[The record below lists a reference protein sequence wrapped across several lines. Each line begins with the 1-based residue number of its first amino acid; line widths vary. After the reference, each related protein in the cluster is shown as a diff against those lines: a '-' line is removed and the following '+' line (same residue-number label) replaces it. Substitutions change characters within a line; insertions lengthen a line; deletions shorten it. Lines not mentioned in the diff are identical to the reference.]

1 MGKDVAIGAIE
12 GSKGIRKLNRPIL
25 RPLPILAAALLAIGS
40 LLGCSDAPVSDAECT
55 SDTLANDL
63 VNIEYGL
70 VTDSFII
77 VRDEVQR
84 NQNLSSI
91 LLPYQVPMTIIDQ
104 MAKASREVFDVR
116 KIAVGRPYTIFCS
129 KDSLGAAKCFV
140 YEVNAH
146 EYVVFDLR
154 DSVNIYRDFKPME
167 TRIRNVSGQ
176 INSSLY
182 VDLQKAGADPS
193 LAISLSEIYAWTIDF
208 YRIQKGD
215 AFEVLFEENYVD
227 GNPIG
232 TGRILRSSFAQGDR
246 TILAYFFEHGEEKGY
261 FDDKGN
267 SLRKAFLKAPVKFS
281 RISSGYSSK
290 RLHPVLRT
298 LRPHYGTD
306 YAAPHGTPIMAV
318 GDGTVTEARFKGGN
332 GNYVKIRHNS
342 VYETQYLHMSKFAA
356 GIRPGK
362 RVSQGDI
369 IGYVG
374 STGLAT
380 GPHVCFRFWKNGKQV
395 DHRREELPTAEPI
408 AEHLRPAFNS
418 LKVRLDSLATAANAP
433 AL

>member
-1 MGKDVAIGAIE
+1 MMGWKWTVTAVMMIGLFACNGSVQDPDCEGDVALE
-12 GSKGIRKLNRPIL
+12 
-25 RPLPILAAALLAIGS
+25 
-40 LLGCSDAPVSDAECT
+40 
-55 SDTLANDL
+55 NDL
-63 VNIEYGL
+63 INIEYGL
-70 VTDSFII
+70 VTNDFIV

-91 LLPYQVPMTIIDQ
+91 LLPYQVPMSVIDQ
-104 MAKASREVFDVR
+104 MAKASKEVFDVR
-116 KIAVGRPYTIFCS
+116 KFAAGRPYTIFCS

-154 DSVNIYRDFKPME
+154 DSINIYRDFKPME
-167 TRIRNVSGQ
+167 TRLRHVQGE

-182 VDLQKAGADPS
+182 VDLQKVGADPT

-215 AFEVLFEENYVD
+215 AFEVLFEENYVE
-227 GNPIG
+227 GTPIG
-232 TGRILRSSFAQGDR
+232 IGRILRSSFSQGGKPIR
-246 TILAYFFEHGEEKGY
+246 AYFFEHEGEKGY
-261 FDDKGN
+261 FDEKGN

-281 RISSGYSSK
+281 RISSGYSTA
-290 RLHPVLRT
+290 RLHPVLKT
-298 LRPHYGTD
+298 VRPHFGTD
-306 YAAPHGTPIMAV
+306 YAAPHGTPIMSV
-318 GDGTVTEARFKGGN
+318 GDGTVTEAKYSGGN
-332 GNYVKIRHNS
+332 GNYVKIRHNKTI
-342 VYETQYLHMSKFAA
+342 ETQYLHMSKFAA

-395 DHRREELPTAEPI
+395 DHRKEQLHTAEPI
-408 AEHLRPAFNS
+408 ADRLRPHFN
-418 LKVRLDSLATAANAP
+418 LLMREMDSIASVSPVHFL
-433 AL
+433 

>member
-1 MGKDVAIGAIE
+1 MGW
-12 GSKGIRKLNRPIL
+12 KLTVTTVL
-25 RPLPILAAALLAIGS
+25 MMGMLACNNQVQDPDCEA
-40 LLGCSDAPVSDAECT
+40 DAE
-55 SDTLANDL
+55 LENDL
-63 VNIEYGL
+63 INIEYGL
-70 VTDSFII
+70 VTNDFIV

-91 LLPYQVPMTIIDQ
+91 LLPYQVPMAVIDQ
-104 MAKASREVFDVR
+104 LAKASKEVFDVR
-116 KIAVGRPYTIFCS
+116 KFAAGRPYTIFCS

-154 DSVNIYRDFKPME
+154 DSINIYRDFKPME
-167 TRIRNVSGQ
+167 TRLRHVQGD

-182 VDLQKAGADPS
+182 VDLQKVGANPT

-232 TGRILRSSFAQGDR
+232 TGRILRSSFSQSGR
-246 TILAYFFEHGEEKGY
+246 PIRAYFFEHGDEKGY
-261 FDDKGN
+261 FDDQGN

-281 RISSGYSSK
+281 RISSGYSAK
-290 RLHPVLRT
+290 RLHPVLKT
-298 LRPHYGTD
+298 VRPHFGTD
-306 YAAPHGTPIMAV
+306 YAAPHGTPIMSV
-318 GDGTVTEARFKGGN
+318 GDGTVTEAKYSGGN

-342 VYETQYLHMSKFAA
+342 VYETQYLHMSKFAT

-395 DHRREELPTAEPI
+395 DHRKEQLPTAEPI
-408 AEHLRPAFNS
+408 ADHLRPQFEQ
-418 LKVRLDSLATAANAP
+418 RMHELDSIAAVAP
-433 AL
+433 AQML